1 VKAQHIRKIRVRL
14 KRSQELFFAADGV
27 GDHDSWVSNLASLI
41 GPLDDRRSRKRSM
54 KERQAEASAV
64 WYLFFSDIPGVL
76 DALIEA
82 NQEIAAQRRQL
93 SAAHAALRRH
103 GIDLAYL
110 TRETRE

>member
-1 VKAQHIRKIRVRL
+1 VKAQHIRKVRIRLERAQ
-14 KRSQELFFAADGV
+14 SLFFAADEPGE
-27 GDHDSWVSNLASLI
+27 HDAWVKNLAALI

-64 WYLFFSDIPGVL
+64 WYLFFSDVPGVL

-93 SAAHAALRRH
+93 SATHAALSRH
-103 GIDLAYL
+103 GIDLADSA
-110 TRETRE
+110 RETR